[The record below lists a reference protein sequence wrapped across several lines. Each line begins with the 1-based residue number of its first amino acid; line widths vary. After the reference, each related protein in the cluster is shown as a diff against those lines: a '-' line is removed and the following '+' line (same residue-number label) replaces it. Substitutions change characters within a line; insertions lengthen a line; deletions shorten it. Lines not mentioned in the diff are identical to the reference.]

1 MTTVVADAR
10 EIRRDAEPLL
20 PDQLPGAAPTVP
32 AALRETTHDAGD
44 EILEFRI
51 VFDAADRLDPKRVAG
66 LIRHLRS
73 RLHDISEERFPVL
86 SFVSAAEAKTEAA

>member
-10 EIRRDAEPLL
+10 EIRRVAETVLAE
-20 PDQLPGAAPTVP
+20 QFAGAARIVSVE
-32 AALRETTHDAGD
+32 LRETTDDEGD